1 MTGADTKTCVAEVRW
16 NCSRFSVCFQNQ
28 IDEIEN
34 EITSHCTGRFFTVLY
49 FTPSLKILSTLLKP
63 NDSQVGQ
70 AVEEPAT
77 QYLMYKGVTTIL
89 EQLFSLSC

>member
-1 MTGADTKTCVAEVRW
+1 M
-16 NCSRFSVCFQNQ
+16 
-28 IDEIEN
+28 
-34 EITSHCTGRFFTVLY
+34 LY

-89 EQLFSLSC
+89 EQLFSLSY